1 MCRNVVAV
9 CGLAVALAAWA
20 GCGAKQA
27 VSLNEPLAGD
37 AAGIDAA
44 AMLSAAAETGGVTAP
59 IEAPEPAAA
68 PAEPEPDPMD
78 DVMERYDALEAT
90 VDQLLADVDTLGAGQ
105 TVFQAELRS
114 LEGRVEGVETSVEG
128 MAERI
133 LTRFDNFDAEIARIR
148 DGIASSPPP
157 PRVTPRVAPTP
168 DAPAPE
174 PEGPARDVEA
184 EVALQ
189 VDAWRQAWEARD
201 VKAYVAAYQEYA
213 SINRY
218 GLSEGASGRKRS
230 LDVAGLRTR
239 MERLVRQYARMEVL
253 VRGFRVIE
261 EEGRLVA
268 TFQQDFSAWARAGDL
283 KPAYTDKGIK
293 TLAFVEQDGGWLVIK
308 EDWVPVQ

>member
-1 MCRNVVAV
+1 MCRTVVAMY
-9 CGLAVALAAWA
+9 GLVFALVAWT
-20 GCGAKQA
+20 GCSGQKAIPVMEA
-27 VSLNEPLAGD
+27 SAGD
-37 AAGIDAA
+37 AAAVDAA
-44 AMLSAAAETGGVTAP
+44 AMLAAAAET
-59 IEAPEPAAA
+59 EASATDAADMDA
-68 PAEPEPDPMD
+68 PAEEPQPDPMI

-90 VDQLLADVDTLGAGQ
+90 VDQLLSDVDTLGAGQ

-128 MAERI
+128 MADRI
-133 LTRFDNFDAEIARIR
+133 LTRFDNFDSEIARIR
-148 DGIASSPPP
+148 EGIANAPPRPAAPRVSPPTAQAEP
-157 PRVTPRVAPTP
+157 KGPT
-168 DAPAPE
+168 
-174 PEGPARDVEA
+174 RDFEA

-201 VKAYVAAYQEYA
+201 VAAYVATYQEYA

-253 VRGFRVIE
+253 VRGFRVVN
-261 EEGRLVA
+261 EEGRMVA
-268 TFQQDFSAWARAGDL
+268 TFQQDFSAWARADDL

>member
-1 MCRNVVAV
+1 MEA
-9 CGLAVALAAWA
+9 
-20 GCGAKQA
+20 
-27 VSLNEPLAGD
+27 PTGD
-37 AAGIDAA
+37 AAAVDAA
-44 AMLSAAAETGGVTAP
+44 AMLAAAAEATGA
-59 IEAPEPAAA
+59 EASAAEEPAADA
-68 PAEPEPDPMD
+68 PTQAPEADPME

-90 VDQLLADVDTLGAGQ
+90 VDQLMADVDTLGAGQ

-114 LEGRVEGVETSVEG
+114 LEGRVEGVESSVEG

-148 DGIASSPPP
+148 EGIASAPPS
-157 PRVTPRVAPTP
+157 VAAAPRVAPPVPQSDPT
-168 DAPAPE
+168 
-174 PEGPARDVEA
+174 PEGPTRDVEA

-201 VKAYVAAYQEYA
+201 IGAYVATYQEYA

-218 GLSEGASGRKRS
+218 GLSEGAAGRKRS
-230 LDVAGLRTR
+230 LNVAGLRTR

-253 VRGFRVIE
+253 VRGFRVVA
-261 EEGRLVA
+261 EEGRMVA

-293 TLAFVEQDGGWLVIK
+293 TLAFVEQDGGWLIIK